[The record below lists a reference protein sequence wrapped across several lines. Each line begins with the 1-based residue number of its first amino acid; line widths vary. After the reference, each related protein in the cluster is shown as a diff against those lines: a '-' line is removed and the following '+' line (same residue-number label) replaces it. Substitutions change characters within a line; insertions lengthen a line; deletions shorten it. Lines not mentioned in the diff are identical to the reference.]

1 MSPHGTSGSRHINQF
16 PQDTQTDGYVTAR
29 NPYVATQVN
38 ISFSNTP
45 VPVIDIPPI
54 QRRLETPYPFL
65 IFVSFFYPHRF
76 LLFFYRY
83 CRSVLISST
92 FITNPQ
98 HCLHRRPISATSDE
112 CCSVQLIDGDGS
124 FNGTGIESFI
134 KEVKLHE
141 CGLSYA
147 VVSIM
152 GPQSNVA
159 TPKQMREL
167 MQVDGLTN
175 DEVKSHSFMS
185 RCLVSVHYFGL
196 KLLVVGICQ
205 WKQPCFCSCIPFF
218 H

>member
-1 MSPHGTSGSRHINQF
+1 M
-16 PQDTQTDGYVTAR
+16 
-29 NPYVATQVN
+29 
-38 ISFSNTP
+38 
-45 VPVIDIPPI
+45 
-54 QRRLETPYPFL
+54 
-65 IFVSFFYPHRF
+65 
-76 LLFFYRY
+76 
-83 CRSVLISST
+83 
-92 FITNPQ
+92 
-98 HCLHRRPISATSDE
+98 ATSDE

-134 KEVKLHE
+134 KEVKLYE

-152 GPQSNVA
+152 GPQSSVA
-159 TPKQMREL
+159 TPKQIREL

-175 DEVKSHSFMS
+175 DKVKSHSFMS
-185 RCLVSVHYFGL
+185 HCLVSVHYFGL